1 MLAKEEFEELPPCAM
16 RNLDDYDLFEDFL
29 DEDMLLEVARSF
41 KYQAMTSIQEHL
53 LPEDR

>member
-1 MLAKEEFEELPPCAM
+1 MK
-16 RNLDDYDLFEDFL
+16 NLDDYDLFEDFL